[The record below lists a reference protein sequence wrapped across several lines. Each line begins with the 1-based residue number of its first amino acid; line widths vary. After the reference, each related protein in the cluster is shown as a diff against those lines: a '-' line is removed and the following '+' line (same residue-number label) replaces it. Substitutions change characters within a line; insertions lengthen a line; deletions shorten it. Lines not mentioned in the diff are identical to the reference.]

1 VTLAGYCS
9 SPHDLAIL
17 QFLRE
22 NGTNCDPNFISLY
35 VHVFGTDMS
44 VPNAVLII
52 SIAGVAYFFRSE
64 IRHCIF
70 RWRVRKVTVVAPTG
84 GERHYDAFV
93 PYSNEDRHFVEQW
106 SRCWRTNRL
115 NSSCASLNAISQP
128 VVFSMIA
135 FFSRLPSV
143 GR

>member
-1 VTLAGYCS
+1 MTVAGYCS
-9 SPHDLAIL
+9 SPYDLTIR

-22 NGTNCDPNFISLY
+22 SNCDTNSISLY
-35 VHVFGTDMS
+35 AS